1 MVRLLFGLVAALAM
15 VMGAMAPPVG
25 AQDGVDLRIV
35 TIRDTNL
42 YAEPSWD
49 AEVLTVIPV
58 GTVLYYQHNVSETG
72 FMIMQYDGFDGWIPL
87 DSFVSYADYYGT
99 DEETDQGTKDVETL
113 PGTGAGPGAGT
124 STSLPLLGVAVFGLI
139 VAARLALKTR

>member
-1 MVRLLFGLVAALAM
+1 MDRLLFGLVAALAM
-15 VMGAMAPPVG
+15 VMGVMATPVG
-25 AQDGVDLRIV
+25 AQDGGDLRIV

-49 AEVLTVIPV
+49 AEVLTVIPA

-87 DSFVSYADYYGT
+87 DSFVSYADYFGT
-99 DEETDQGTKDVETL
+99 DEETDQGTTDVETL
-113 PGTGAGPGAGT
+113 PGTGAGPGART
-124 STSLPLLGVAVFGLI
+124 STGLPLLGVALLGLI
-139 VAARLALKTR
+139 GAARLALKTR